1 MKLIIKIARYVY
13 HTIKRLEKKR
23 KLNLKKETIDFDNIQ
38 QSFNNAT
45 RLHRE
50 LIVVTHPDRFT
61 DEKQKVFA
69 TDISAQVNTN
79 KYNYKELIKLQTI
92 INNHLKN

>member
-1 MKLIIKIARYVY
+1 MKLIIKIAIYVY

-23 KLNLKKETIDFDNIQ
+23 ELNLKKETIDFDNIQ

-45 RLHRE
+45 KLHKE
-50 LIVVTHPDRFT
+50 LIVASHPDKFT
-61 DEKQKVFA
+61 DKKRKAFA